1 MKKIAYS
8 LMAMAIA
15 AFTFTSCE
23 DVPAPFGQPTDPGSG
38 ESGDVVVIEPSGSG
52 TEADPYNVAAAI
64 EIAKAM
70 SADDAAKQVVACGYI
85 TSIDDIDTEGTYG
98 NATYYISDDKD
109 GKANKLEIYR
119 GYGLNGQKFNAAGA
133 TIIKE
138 GDFVVVSGGLVNF
151 KGSTLEFTQGSK
163 ILSINGQGGGGTPS
177 TETIGTKDDPITVA
191 KALELTNALA
201 DNAESGEAF
210 VKGKISKV
218 QSYNST
224 YKSITYYISDDGTEN
239 NELQV
244 YSGKGLNGAD
254 FASETDLAAGDVVI
268 VKGKLK
274 KYVNSKTGAITLEIN
289 QSSEIVSIVKGSG
302 GGGGGTEA
310 SLGTADKP
318 LTVAKALEIVNAL
331 ADNGETETEAFVKGK
346 ISKVQSF
353 SDKYKS
359 ITYYISDDGTENN
372 ELQIYSGKGLN
383 GAEFAAAEDLS
394 AGDVVI
400 VKGKLKKYVNSKT
413 GAITL
418 EINQSSEIV
427 SIVKGSGGGGGG
439 TEASLGTADK
449 PLTVAK
455 ALEIVNALADNGETE
470 TEAFVKGKI
479 SKVQSFSDKYKSITY
494 YISDDGTE
502 NNELQIYSGKGL
514 NGAEFAA
521 AEDLSAGDVVVVKG
535 KLKKYVNSK
544 TGATTL
550 EMNQP
555 NEIVSITKASG
566 GGGTEEA
573 GEITA
578 VFGDLGIGDDLGVVT
593 LSDGT
598 TLTFAQGGGKNKPIY
613 HASTK
618 IIRMYAQNEVT
629 INAGSRKIAKVVF
642 AYDTYNG
649 TAYKGNDEM
658 YGQAG
663 NTKIT
668 PTKDDANVTFSGVN
682 SSTLKVVNDFT
693 SNSGGTQ
700 FRITGVTIIYAQ

>member
-38 ESGDVVVIEPSGSG
+38 EGGDVVVIEPSGSG

-70 SADDAAKQVVACGYI
+70 SGDDAAKQVVAIGYI
-85 TSIDDIDTEGTYG
+85 TSIDEIDTDGTFG

-119 GYGLNGQKFNAAGA
+119 GYGLNGQKFNAPGA

-138 GDFVVVSGGLVNF
+138 GDLVVVSGGLVNF
-151 KGSTLEFTQGSK
+151 RGATLEFTQGSK
-163 ILSINGQGGGGTPS
+163 LLSINGVSGGGDTPS
-177 TETIGTKDDPITVA
+177 TETIGTKDNPITVA

-201 DNAESGEAF
+201 DNAETDEAF

-218 QSYNST
+218 QSYNGT
-224 YKSITYYISDDGTEN
+224 YKSITYYISDDGTES

-244 YSGKGLNGAD
+244 YSGKGLNGAE
-254 FASETDLAAGDVVI
+254 FASETDLAAGDEVV

-274 KYVNSKTGAITLEIN
+274 KYVNKSGAVTLEMN
-289 QSSEIVSIVKGSG
+289 QPNEIVSIVKGSG
-302 GGGGGTEA
+302 GGGGGTDTG
-310 SLGTADKP
+310 LGTADKP
-318 LTVAKALEIVNAL
+318 LTVTKALEVVNAL

-346 ISKVQSF
+346 ISKVQSYN
-353 SDKYKS
+353 DKYKS
-359 ITYYISDDGTENN
+359 ITYYISDDGAENN

-383 GAEFAAAEDLS
+383 GAEFASAEDLS
-394 AGDVVI
+394 AGD
-400 VKGKLKKYVNSKT
+400 L
-413 GAITL
+413 
-418 EINQSSEIV
+418 
-427 SIVKGSGGGGGG
+427 
-439 TEASLGTADK
+439 
-449 PLTVAK
+449 
-455 ALEIVNALADNGETE
+455 
-470 TEAFVKGKI
+470 
-479 SKVQSFSDKYKSITY
+479 
-494 YISDDGTE
+494 
-502 NNELQIYSGKGL
+502 
-514 NGAEFAA
+514 
-521 AEDLSAGDVVVVKG
+521 VVVKG
-535 KLKKYVNSK
+535 KLKKYVNKS
-544 TGATTL
+544 GAVTL

-566 GGGTEEA
+566 GGDEPSGD
-573 GEITA
+573 GSEIKA
-578 VFGDLGIGDDLGVVT
+578 VFGELGLSGDLSVVT
-593 LSDGT
+593 LADGT
-598 TLTFAQGGGKNKPIY
+598 KLTFAQGGGKNPPIY
-613 HASTK
+613 HSSTS

-629 INAGSRKIAKVVF
+629 IDAGSKKIAKVVF

-700 FRITGVTIIYAQ
+700 FRITSVTIVYAK

>member
-38 ESGDVVVIEPSGSG
+38 EGGDVVVIEPSGSG

-70 SADDAAKQVVACGYI
+70 SGDDAAKQVVAIGYI
-85 TSIDDIDTEGTYG
+85 TSIDEIDTDGTFG

-119 GYGLNGQKFNAAGA
+119 GYGLNGQKFNAPGA

-138 GDFVVVSGGLVNF
+138 GDLVVVSGGLVNF
-151 KGSTLEFTQGSK
+151 RGTTLEFTQGSK
-163 ILSINGQGGGGTPS
+163 LLSINGVSGGGDTPS
-177 TETIGTKDDPITVA
+177 TETIGTKDNPITVA

-201 DNAESGEAF
+201 DNAETDEAF

-218 QSYNST
+218 QSYNGT
-224 YKSITYYISDDGTEN
+224 YKSITYYISDDGTES

-244 YSGKGLNGAD
+244 YSGKGLNGAE
-254 FASETDLAAGDVVI
+254 FASETDLAAGDEVV

-274 KYVNSKTGAITLEIN
+274 KYVNKSGAVTLEMN
-289 QSSEIVSIVKGSG
+289 QPNEIVSIVKGSG
-302 GGGGGTEA
+302 GGGGGTDTG
-310 SLGTADKP
+310 LGTADKP
-318 LTVAKALEIVNAL
+318 LTVTKALEVVNAL

-346 ISKVQSF
+346 ISKVQSYN
-353 SDKYKS
+353 DKYKS
-359 ITYYISDDGTENN
+359 ITYYISDDGAENN

-383 GAEFAAAEDLS
+383 GAEFASAEDLS
-394 AGDVVI
+394 AGD
-400 VKGKLKKYVNSKT
+400 L
-413 GAITL
+413 
-418 EINQSSEIV
+418 
-427 SIVKGSGGGGGG
+427 
-439 TEASLGTADK
+439 
-449 PLTVAK
+449 
-455 ALEIVNALADNGETE
+455 
-470 TEAFVKGKI
+470 
-479 SKVQSFSDKYKSITY
+479 
-494 YISDDGTE
+494 
-502 NNELQIYSGKGL
+502 
-514 NGAEFAA
+514 
-521 AEDLSAGDVVVVKG
+521 VVVKG
-535 KLKKYVNSK
+535 KLKKYVNKS
-544 TGATTL
+544 GAVTL

-566 GGGTEEA
+566 GGDEPSGD
-573 GEITA
+573 GSEIKA
-578 VFGDLGIGDDLGVVT
+578 VFGELGLSGDLSVVT
-593 LSDGT
+593 LADGT
-598 TLTFAQGGGKNKPIY
+598 KLTFAQGGGKNPPIY
-613 HASTK
+613 HSSTS

-629 INAGSRKIAKVVF
+629 IDAGSKKIAKVVF

-700 FRITGVTIIYAQ
+700 FRITSVTIVYAK

>member
-8 LMAMAIA
+8 LMALAIA

-38 ESGDVVVIEPSGSG
+38 EGGDVVVIEPSGSG

-70 SADDAAKQVVACGYI
+70 SGDDAAKQVVAIGYI
-85 TSIDDIDTEGTYG
+85 TSIDEIDTDGTFG

-119 GYGLNGQKFNAAGA
+119 GYGLNGQKFNAPGA

-138 GDFVVVSGGLVNF
+138 GDLVVVSGGLVNF
-151 KGSTLEFTQGSK
+151 RGTTLEFTQGSK
-163 ILSINGQGGGGTPS
+163 LLSINGVSGGGDTPS
-177 TETIGTKDDPITVA
+177 TETLGTKDAP
-191 KALELTNALA
+191 LTIAAALA
-201 DNAESGEAF
+201 EINKLSDGGESSQFAY
-210 VKGKISKV
+210 VKGKVVKVTTNQANFDQYGNLNYLISE
-218 QSYNST
+218 
-224 YKSITYYISDDGTEN
+224 DGTEN
-239 NELQV
+239 GSTITV
-244 YSGKGLNGAD
+244 YSGDGLNGAK
-254 FASETDLAAGDVVI
+254 FTSPNDLAQGDEVI
-268 VKGKLK
+268 VYGKLY
-274 KYVNSKTGAITLEIN
+274 KYVNKSGAVTPEIN
-289 QSSEIVSIVKGSG
+289 KGNYLVSLVKGSG

-310 SLGTADKP
+310 GLGTADKP

-372 ELQIYSGKGLN
+372 QLQIYSGKGLN
-383 GAEFAAAEDLS
+383 GAEFAA
-394 AGDVVI
+394 V
-400 VKGKLKKYVNSKT
+400 
-413 GAITL
+413 
-418 EINQSSEIV
+418 
-427 SIVKGSGGGGGG
+427 
-439 TEASLGTADK
+439 
-449 PLTVAK
+449 
-455 ALEIVNALADNGETE
+455 
-470 TEAFVKGKI
+470 
-479 SKVQSFSDKYKSITY
+479 
-494 YISDDGTE
+494 
-502 NNELQIYSGKGL
+502 
-514 NGAEFAA
+514 
-521 AEDLSAGDVVVVKG
+521 EDLSAGDVVVVKG

-566 GGGTEEA
+566 GGDEPSGD
-573 GEITA
+573 GSEITA
-578 VFGDLGIGDDLGVVT
+578 VFGELGISGDLSVVT
-593 LSDGT
+593 LADGT
-598 TLTFAQGGGKNKPIY
+598 KLTFAQGGGKNPPIY
-613 HASTK
+613 HSGTS

-629 INAGSRKIAKVVF
+629 IDAGSKKISKVVF

-658 YGQAG
+658 YGKAG

-700 FRITGVTIIYAQ
+700 FRITGVTIIYAN

>member
-38 ESGDVVVIEPSGSG
+38 EGGDVVVIEPSGSG

-70 SADDAAKQVVACGYI
+70 SGDDAAKQVVAIGYI
-85 TSIDDIDTEGTYG
+85 TSIDEIDTDGTFG

-119 GYGLNGQKFNAAGA
+119 GYGLNGQKFNAPGA
-133 TIIKE
+133 TIIKD
-138 GDFVVVSGGLVNF
+138 GDLVVVSGGLVNF
-151 KGSTLEFTQGSK
+151 RGTTLEFTQGSK
-163 ILSINGQGGGGTPS
+163 LLSINGVSGGGDTPS
-177 TETIGTKDDPITVA
+177 TETIGTKDNPITVA

-201 DNAESGEAF
+201 DNAETDEAF

-218 QSYNST
+218 QSYNGT
-224 YKSITYYISDDGTEN
+224 YKSITYYISDDGTES

-244 YSGKGLNGAD
+244 YSGKGLNGAE
-254 FASETDLAAGDVVI
+254 FASETDLAAGDEVV

-274 KYVNSKTGAITLEIN
+274 KYVNKSGAVTLEMN
-289 QSSEIVSIVKGSG
+289 QPNEIVSIVKGSG
-302 GGGGGTEA
+302 GGGGGTDTG
-310 SLGTADKP
+310 LGTADKP
-318 LTVAKALEIVNAL
+318 LTVTKALEVVNAL

-346 ISKVQSF
+346 ISKVQSYN
-353 SDKYKS
+353 DKYKS
-359 ITYYISDDGTENN
+359 ITYYISDDGAENN

-383 GAEFAAAEDLS
+383 GAEFASAEDLS
-394 AGDVVI
+394 AGD
-400 VKGKLKKYVNSKT
+400 L
-413 GAITL
+413 
-418 EINQSSEIV
+418 
-427 SIVKGSGGGGGG
+427 
-439 TEASLGTADK
+439 
-449 PLTVAK
+449 
-455 ALEIVNALADNGETE
+455 
-470 TEAFVKGKI
+470 
-479 SKVQSFSDKYKSITY
+479 
-494 YISDDGTE
+494 
-502 NNELQIYSGKGL
+502 
-514 NGAEFAA
+514 
-521 AEDLSAGDVVVVKG
+521 VVVKG
-535 KLKKYVNSK
+535 KLKKYVNKS
-544 TGATTL
+544 GAVTL

-566 GGGTEEA
+566 GGDEPSGD
-573 GEITA
+573 GSEIKA
-578 VFGDLGIGDDLGVVT
+578 VFGELGLSGDLSVVT
-593 LSDGT
+593 LADGT
-598 TLTFAQGGGKNKPIY
+598 KLTFAQGGGKNPPIY
-613 HASTK
+613 HSSTS

-629 INAGSRKIAKVVF
+629 IDAGSKKIAKVVF

-700 FRITGVTIIYAQ
+700 FRITSVTIVYAK

>member
-38 ESGDVVVIEPSGSG
+38 EGGDVVVIEPSGSG

-70 SADDAAKQVVACGYI
+70 SGDDAAKQVVAIGYI
-85 TSIDDIDTEGTYG
+85 TSIDEIDTDGTFG

-119 GYGLNGQKFNAAGA
+119 GYGLNGQKFNAPGA

-138 GDFVVVSGGLVNF
+138 GDLVVVSGGLVNF
-151 KGSTLEFTQGSK
+151 RGTTLEFTQGSK
-163 ILSINGQGGGGTPS
+163 LLSINGVSGGGDTPS
-177 TETIGTKDDPITVA
+177 TETIGTKDNPITVA

-201 DNAESGEAF
+201 DNAETDEAF

-218 QSYNST
+218 QSYNGT
-224 YKSITYYISDDGTEN
+224 YKSITYYISDDGTES

-244 YSGKGLNGAD
+244 YSGKGLNGAE
-254 FASETDLAAGDVVI
+254 FASETDLAAGD
-268 VKGKLK
+268 
-274 KYVNSKTGAITLEIN
+274 E
-289 QSSEIVSIVKGSG
+289 
-302 GGGGGTEA
+302 
-310 SLGTADKP
+310 
-318 LTVAKALEIVNAL
+318 
-331 ADNGETETEAFVKGK
+331 
-346 ISKVQSF
+346 
-353 SDKYKS
+353 
-359 ITYYISDDGTENN
+359 
-372 ELQIYSGKGLN
+372 
-383 GAEFAAAEDLS
+383 
-394 AGDVVI
+394 
-400 VKGKLKKYVNSKT
+400 
-413 GAITL
+413 
-418 EINQSSEIV
+418 
-427 SIVKGSGGGGGG
+427 
-439 TEASLGTADK
+439 
-449 PLTVAK
+449 
-455 ALEIVNALADNGETE
+455 
-470 TEAFVKGKI
+470 
-479 SKVQSFSDKYKSITY
+479 
-494 YISDDGTE
+494 
-502 NNELQIYSGKGL
+502 
-514 NGAEFAA
+514 
-521 AEDLSAGDVVVVKG
+521 VVVKG
-535 KLKKYVNSK
+535 KLKKYVNKS
-544 TGATTL
+544 GAVTL

-566 GGGTEEA
+566 GGDEPSGD
-573 GEITA
+573 GSEIKA
-578 VFGDLGIGDDLGVVT
+578 VFGELGLSGDLSVVT
-593 LSDGT
+593 LADGT
-598 TLTFAQGGGKNKPIY
+598 KLTFAQGGGKNPPIY
-613 HASTK
+613 HSSTS

-629 INAGSRKIAKVVF
+629 IDAGSKKIAKVVF

-700 FRITGVTIIYAQ
+700 FRITSVTIVYAK

>member
-38 ESGDVVVIEPSGSG
+38 EGGDVVVIEPSGSG

-413 GAITL
+413 GA
-418 EINQSSEIV
+418 
-427 SIVKGSGGGGGG
+427 
-439 TEASLGTADK
+439 
-449 PLTVAK
+449 
-455 ALEIVNALADNGETE
+455 
-470 TEAFVKGKI
+470 
-479 SKVQSFSDKYKSITY
+479 
-494 YISDDGTE
+494 
-502 NNELQIYSGKGL
+502 
-514 NGAEFAA
+514 
-521 AEDLSAGDVVVVKG
+521 
-535 KLKKYVNSK
+535 
-544 TGATTL
+544 TTL

-566 GGGTEEA
+566 GGGGGSDA
-573 GEITA
+573 SEITA
-578 VFGDLGIGDDLGVVT
+578 VFGELGISGDLSVVT

-598 TLTFAQGGGKNKPIY
+598 KLTFAQGGGKNPPIY
-613 HASTK
+613 HASTS

-629 INAGSRKIAKVVF
+629 IDAGSKKISKVVF

>member
-38 ESGDVVVIEPSGSG
+38 EGGDVVVIEPSGSG

-274 KYVNSKTGAITLEIN
+274 KYVNSKTGA
-289 QSSEIVSIVKGSG
+289 
-302 GGGGGTEA
+302 
-310 SLGTADKP
+310 
-318 LTVAKALEIVNAL
+318 
-331 ADNGETETEAFVKGK
+331 
-346 ISKVQSF
+346 
-353 SDKYKS
+353 
-359 ITYYISDDGTENN
+359 
-372 ELQIYSGKGLN
+372 
-383 GAEFAAAEDLS
+383 
-394 AGDVVI
+394 
-400 VKGKLKKYVNSKT
+400 
-413 GAITL
+413 
-418 EINQSSEIV
+418 
-427 SIVKGSGGGGGG
+427 
-439 TEASLGTADK
+439 
-449 PLTVAK
+449 
-455 ALEIVNALADNGETE
+455 
-470 TEAFVKGKI
+470 
-479 SKVQSFSDKYKSITY
+479 
-494 YISDDGTE
+494 
-502 NNELQIYSGKGL
+502 
-514 NGAEFAA
+514 
-521 AEDLSAGDVVVVKG
+521 
-535 KLKKYVNSK
+535 
-544 TGATTL
+544 TTL

-566 GGGTEEA
+566 GGGGGSSETGTLENGGFETWA
-573 GEITA
+573 DGIPTGWKSASSASSATLTQSTDAHSGSYSVNVNGNESQNKRLASKEITLA
-578 VFGDLGIGDDLGVVT
+578 AGTYVFSFYAKATTADAAQVRPGYVPIKA
-593 LSDGT
+593 DGT
-598 TLTFAQGGGKNKPIY
+598 AGSYAYGDYGNINNNGWTLVSTEFTLDAETTVCLVVMNPKKSSYSSGKDVLIDDATLTKK
-613 HASTK
+613 
-618 IIRMYAQNEVT
+618 
-629 INAGSRKIAKVVF
+629 
-642 AYDTYNG
+642 
-649 TAYKGNDEM
+649 
-658 YGQAG
+658 
-663 NTKIT
+663 
-668 PTKDDANVTFSGVN
+668 
-682 SSTLKVVNDFT
+682 
-693 SNSGGTQ
+693 
-700 FRITGVTIIYAQ
+700 

>member
-38 ESGDVVVIEPSGSG
+38 EGGDVVVIEPSGSG

-177 TETIGTKDDPITVA
+177 TETLGTKDAPLNIA
-191 KALELTNALA
+191 AALA
-201 DNAESGEAF
+201 EINKLSDGGESSQFAY
-210 VKGKISKV
+210 VKGKVVKVTTNADNFAKYGNLNYLISE
-218 QSYNST
+218 
-224 YKSITYYISDDGTEN
+224 DGTEN
-239 NELQV
+239 GSTITV
-244 YSGKGLNGAD
+244 YSGDGLNGAKFSSID
-254 FASETDLAAGDVVI
+254 DLAQGDEVI
-268 VKGKLK
+268 VYGKLY
-274 KYVNSKTGAITLEIN
+274 KYVNTKTGAVTPEIN
-289 QSSEIVSIVKGSG
+289 KGNYLVS
-302 GGGGGTEA
+302 
-310 SLGTADKP
+310 L
-318 LTVAKALEIVNAL
+318 
-331 ADNGETETEAFVKGK
+331 
-346 ISKVQSF
+346 
-353 SDKYKS
+353 
-359 ITYYISDDGTENN
+359 
-372 ELQIYSGKGLN
+372 
-383 GAEFAAAEDLS
+383 
-394 AGDVVI
+394 
-400 VKGKLKKYVNSKT
+400 
-413 GAITL
+413 
-418 EINQSSEIV
+418 
-427 SIVKGSGGGGGG
+427 VKGSGGGGGG

-555 NEIVSITKASG
+555 NEIVSITKASGGGG

>member
-38 ESGDVVVIEPSGSG
+38 EGGDVVVIEPSGSG

-413 GAITL
+413 GA
-418 EINQSSEIV
+418 
-427 SIVKGSGGGGGG
+427 
-439 TEASLGTADK
+439 
-449 PLTVAK
+449 
-455 ALEIVNALADNGETE
+455 
-470 TEAFVKGKI
+470 
-479 SKVQSFSDKYKSITY
+479 
-494 YISDDGTE
+494 
-502 NNELQIYSGKGL
+502 
-514 NGAEFAA
+514 
-521 AEDLSAGDVVVVKG
+521 
-535 KLKKYVNSK
+535 
-544 TGATTL
+544 TTL

-566 GGGTEEA
+566 GGGGGSSETGTLENGGFETWA
-573 GEITA
+573 DGIPTGWKSASSASSATLTQSTDAHSGSYSVNVNGNESQNKRLASKEITLA
-578 VFGDLGIGDDLGVVT
+578 AGTYVFSFYAKATTADAAQVRPGYVPIKA
-593 LSDGT
+593 DGT
-598 TLTFAQGGGKNKPIY
+598 AGSYAYGDYGNINNNGWTLVSTEFTLDAETTVCLVVMNPKKSSYSSGKDVLIDDATLTKK
-613 HASTK
+613 
-618 IIRMYAQNEVT
+618 
-629 INAGSRKIAKVVF
+629 
-642 AYDTYNG
+642 
-649 TAYKGNDEM
+649 
-658 YGQAG
+658 
-663 NTKIT
+663 
-668 PTKDDANVTFSGVN
+668 
-682 SSTLKVVNDFT
+682 
-693 SNSGGTQ
+693 
-700 FRITGVTIIYAQ
+700 

>member
-38 ESGDVVVIEPSGSG
+38 EGGDVVVIEPSGSG

-70 SADDAAKQVVACGYI
+70 SGDDVAKQVVAIGYI
-85 TSIDDIDTEGTYG
+85 TSIDEIDTDGTFG

-119 GYGLNGQKFNAAGA
+119 GYGLNGQKFNAPGA

-138 GDFVVVSGGLVNF
+138 GDLVVVSGGLVNF
-151 KGSTLEFTQGSK
+151 RGTTLEFTQGSK
-163 ILSINGQGGGGTPS
+163 LLSINGVSGGGDTPS
-177 TETIGTKDDPITVA
+177 TETIGTKDNPITVA

-201 DNAESGEAF
+201 DNAETDEAF

-218 QSYNST
+218 QSYNGT
-224 YKSITYYISDDGTEN
+224 YKSITYYISDDGTES

-244 YSGKGLNGAD
+244 YSGKGLNGAE
-254 FASETDLAAGDVVI
+254 FASETDLAAGDEVV

-274 KYVNSKTGAITLEIN
+274 KYVNKSGAVTLEMN
-289 QSSEIVSIVKGSG
+289 QPNEIVSIVKGSG
-302 GGGGGTEA
+302 GGGGGTDTG
-310 SLGTADKP
+310 LGTADKP
-318 LTVAKALEIVNAL
+318 LTVTKALEVVNAL

-346 ISKVQSF
+346 ISKVQSYN
-353 SDKYKS
+353 DKYKS
-359 ITYYISDDGTENN
+359 ITYYISDDGAENN

-383 GAEFAAAEDLS
+383 GAEFASAEDLS
-394 AGDVVI
+394 AGD
-400 VKGKLKKYVNSKT
+400 L
-413 GAITL
+413 
-418 EINQSSEIV
+418 
-427 SIVKGSGGGGGG
+427 
-439 TEASLGTADK
+439 
-449 PLTVAK
+449 
-455 ALEIVNALADNGETE
+455 
-470 TEAFVKGKI
+470 
-479 SKVQSFSDKYKSITY
+479 
-494 YISDDGTE
+494 
-502 NNELQIYSGKGL
+502 
-514 NGAEFAA
+514 
-521 AEDLSAGDVVVVKG
+521 VVVKG
-535 KLKKYVNSK
+535 KLKKYVNKS
-544 TGATTL
+544 GAVTL

-566 GGGTEEA
+566 GGDEPSGD
-573 GEITA
+573 GSEIKA
-578 VFGDLGIGDDLGVVT
+578 VFGELGLSGDLSVVT
-593 LSDGT
+593 LADGT
-598 TLTFAQGGGKNKPIY
+598 KLTFAQGGGKNPPIY
-613 HASTK
+613 HSSTS

-629 INAGSRKIAKVVF
+629 IDAGSKKIAKVVF

-700 FRITGVTIIYAQ
+700 FRITSVTIVYAK

>member
-38 ESGDVVVIEPSGSG
+38 EGGDVVVIEPSGSG

-318 LTVAKALEIVNAL
+318 LTVAKALEVVNAL

-346 ISKVQSF
+346 ISKVQSYN
-353 SDKYKS
+353 DKYKS
-359 ITYYISDDGTENN
+359 ITYYISDDGAENN

-383 GAEFAAAEDLS
+383 GAEFASAEDLS
-394 AGDVVI
+394 AGD
-400 VKGKLKKYVNSKT
+400 L
-413 GAITL
+413 
-418 EINQSSEIV
+418 
-427 SIVKGSGGGGGG
+427 
-439 TEASLGTADK
+439 
-449 PLTVAK
+449 
-455 ALEIVNALADNGETE
+455 
-470 TEAFVKGKI
+470 
-479 SKVQSFSDKYKSITY
+479 
-494 YISDDGTE
+494 
-502 NNELQIYSGKGL
+502 
-514 NGAEFAA
+514 
-521 AEDLSAGDVVVVKG
+521 VVVKG
-535 KLKKYVNSK
+535 KLKKYVNKS
-544 TGATTL
+544 GAVTL

-566 GGGTEEA
+566 GGDEPSGD
-573 GEITA
+573 GSEIKA
-578 VFGDLGIGDDLGVVT
+578 VFGELGISGDLSVVT
-593 LSDGT
+593 LADGT
-598 TLTFAQGGGKNKPIY
+598 KLTFAQGGGKNPPIY
-613 HASTK
+613 HSSTS

-629 INAGSRKIAKVVF
+629 IDAGSKKIAKVVF

-700 FRITGVTIIYAQ
+700 FRITSVTIVYAK

>member
-1 MKKIAYS
+1 VELINQRNKKTIDMKKIAYS

-38 ESGDVVVIEPSGSG
+38 EGGDVVVIEPSGSG

-70 SADDAAKQVVACGYI
+70 SGDDAAKQVVAIGYI
-85 TSIDDIDTEGTYG
+85 TSIDEIDTDGTFG

-119 GYGLNGQKFNAAGA
+119 GYGLNGQKFNAPGA

-138 GDFVVVSGGLVNF
+138 GDLVVVSGGLVNF
-151 KGSTLEFTQGSK
+151 RGTTLEFTQGSK
-163 ILSINGQGGGGTPS
+163 LLSINGVSGGGDTPS
-177 TETIGTKDDPITVA
+177 TETIGTKDNPITVA

-201 DNAESGEAF
+201 DNAETDEAF

-218 QSYNST
+218 QSYNGT
-224 YKSITYYISDDGTEN
+224 YKSITYYISDDGTES

-244 YSGKGLNGAD
+244 YSGKGLNGAE
-254 FASETDLAAGDVVI
+254 FASETDLAAGDEVV

-274 KYVNSKTGAITLEIN
+274 KYVNKSGAVTLEMN
-289 QSSEIVSIVKGSG
+289 QPNEIVSIVKGSG
-302 GGGGGTEA
+302 GGGGGTDTG
-310 SLGTADKP
+310 LGTADKP
-318 LTVAKALEIVNAL
+318 LTVTKALEVVNAL

-346 ISKVQSF
+346 ISKVQSYN
-353 SDKYKS
+353 DKYKS
-359 ITYYISDDGTENN
+359 ITYYISDDGAENN

-383 GAEFAAAEDLS
+383 GAEFASAEDLS
-394 AGDVVI
+394 AGD
-400 VKGKLKKYVNSKT
+400 L
-413 GAITL
+413 
-418 EINQSSEIV
+418 
-427 SIVKGSGGGGGG
+427 
-439 TEASLGTADK
+439 
-449 PLTVAK
+449 
-455 ALEIVNALADNGETE
+455 
-470 TEAFVKGKI
+470 
-479 SKVQSFSDKYKSITY
+479 
-494 YISDDGTE
+494 
-502 NNELQIYSGKGL
+502 
-514 NGAEFAA
+514 
-521 AEDLSAGDVVVVKG
+521 VVVKG
-535 KLKKYVNSK
+535 KLKKYVNKS
-544 TGATTL
+544 GAVTL

-566 GGGTEEA
+566 GGDEPSGD
-573 GEITA
+573 GSEIKA
-578 VFGDLGIGDDLGVVT
+578 VFGELGLSGDLSVVT
-593 LSDGT
+593 LADGT
-598 TLTFAQGGGKNKPIY
+598 KLTFAQGGGKNPPIY
-613 HASTK
+613 HSSTS

-629 INAGSRKIAKVVF
+629 IDAGSKKIAKVVF

-700 FRITGVTIIYAQ
+700 FRITSVTIVYAK